1 MSTMSHNSI
10 AIQDAPNDENDDD
23 YYFDDYY
30 YDARTEDNDNHGD
43 YVFFQSGD
51 FGDIWKKCN
60 QCDFTSICDMEIMIN
75 QDYHLHDGSL

>member
-1 MSTMSHNSI
+1 MIHNVTTMSHVSV
-10 AIQDAPNDENDDD
+10 AIQDAPTDDNDDD

-30 YDARTEDNDNHGD
+30 YDSHGD